1 METAH
6 RKYQKI
12 WAPCNERVSLYDSLN
27 FRKISKFCMGNVAV
41 EQGLALQQHFP
52 YKFPYSF
59 KTSDCH
65 KISSFKDGGLKFGNF
80 DILDKLFPF
89 LAFVK
94 L

>member
-1 METAH
+1 
-6 RKYQKI
+6 
-12 WAPCNERVSLYDSLN
+12 
-27 FRKISKFCMGNVAV
+27 MGNVAG

-65 KISSFKDGGLKFGNF
+65 KILSFYDGGLKFGYF
-80 DILDKLFPF
+80 DILNILFPF
-89 LAFVK
+89 LAIAK